1 MGGILQALVI
11 VGLLSTGKLKSE
23 QTGWLDK
30 VTKPII
36 RTLMSKTTETGCYK
50 YTVTFS

>member
-30 VTKPII
+30 VTKPI
-36 RTLMSKTTETGCYK
+36 TLLSKTTETGCYK
-50 YTVTFS
+50 YTVTLS